1 MARPLTQ
8 RGFSLV
14 ELMIGVGVM
23 IALMVFAAPTA
34 LRLWEQLK
42 ATELTADLQRI
53 SAETRSVWGD
63 NPTLYTNATAA
74 NLIASSTQLD
84 DLRVGTA
91 GLRVGDATLTIA
103 PATELAGGV
112 TGRSG
117 DAFALSF
124 GTTPG
129 LCRAVLRAYQNQ
141 ATRIAVTAGGEP
153 VGALPAGPT
162 TFTAAQIDAA
172 CPRTAETVTVRVV
185 QS

>member
-14 ELMIGVGVM
+14 ELMIGIGVVVA
-23 IALMVFAAPTA
+23 IAALSAPAA

-42 ATELTADLQRI
+42 ATELTADLQRV

-84 DLRVGTA
+84 DLRVGTT

-103 PATELAGGV
+103 AATELAGGV
-112 TGRSG
+112 TGRAG

-141 ATRIAVTAGGEP
+141 ATRIGVTAGGEP